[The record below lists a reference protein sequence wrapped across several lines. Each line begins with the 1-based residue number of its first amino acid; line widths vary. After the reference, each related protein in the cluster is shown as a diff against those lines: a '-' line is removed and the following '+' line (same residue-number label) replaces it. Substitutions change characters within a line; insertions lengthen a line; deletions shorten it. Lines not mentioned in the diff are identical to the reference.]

1 MASPL
6 QFVKPAAGPKSKEA
20 RMRASALLPTFH
32 EVPSLSQEIRASIDS
47 LGIAG
52 RCFRLTKGS
61 MVSLHEGGARSGLH
75 LLVSGRMK
83 TLRFSEDGRV
93 MILDLL
99 DAGEVFGEMALLTE
113 EGTEPTYAEALEDV
127 EIETYP
133 RFALEGALRGRPGM
147 ALGIA
152 RLMAARRRRLE
163 RRLETQ
169 VFQRVPVRLAAL
181 LLELAE
187 RFGEPGGRGTV
198 LDIPL
203 SQQDLGNLIG
213 ASREIVS
220 LTLSEFRRRD
230 LVSMLGRRVV
240 VNEARLGREAASM
253 S

>member
-1 MASPL
+1 
-6 QFVKPAAGPKSKEA
+6 
-20 RMRASALLPTFH
+20 MRASALLPRFR
-32 EVPSLSQEIRASIDS
+32 EAPSLSQEIRASLDS

-52 RCFRLTKGS
+52 RRSRLSKGS
-61 MVSLHEGGARSGLH
+61 MVSLHEDCARSGLH
-75 LLVSGRMK
+75 VLLGGRMK

-93 MILDLL
+93 LILDLF
-99 DAGEVFGEMALLTE
+99 ATGEVFGEMALLTE
-113 EGTEPTYAEALEDV
+113 EATEPTYAQALEEV

-133 RFALEGALRGRPGM
+133 RFALEGALRGRPGV
-147 ALGIA
+147 ALSIA
-152 RLMAARRRRLE
+152 RLMAARRKRLE

-169 VFQRVPVRLAAL
+169 VFQRVPVRLASL

-187 RFGEPGGRGTV
+187 RFGEPEARGLV

-220 LTLSEFRRRD
+220 LTLSEFRRREAI
-230 LVSMLGRRVV
+230 SMLGRRIV
-240 VNEARLGREAASM
+240 VNGARLRREAVST

>member
-1 MASPL
+1 
-6 QFVKPAAGPKSKEA
+6 
-20 RMRASALLPTFH
+20 MRASALLPRFR
-32 EVPSLSQEIRASIDS
+32 EVPSLSQEIRASLDS

-52 RCFRLTKGS
+52 RRFRLSKGS
-61 MVSLHEGGARSGLH
+61 MVSLHEEGARSGLH
-75 LLVSGRMK
+75 LLLGGRMK

-99 DAGEVFGEMALLTE
+99 ATGEVFGEMALVAE
-113 EGTEPTYAEALEDV
+113 EGTEPTYAEALEEV

-152 RLMAARRRRLE
+152 RLMAARRRRIE

-169 VFQRVPVRLAAL
+169 VFQRVPVRLASL
-181 LLELAE
+181 LLELAG
-187 RFGEPGGRGTV
+187 RFGEPEERGLV

-220 LTLSEFRRRD
+220 LTLSEFRRREA
-230 LVSMLGRRVV
+230 VSMLGRRIV
-240 VNEARLGREAASM
+240 VNEARLRREVVSI

>member
-1 MASPL
+1 
-6 QFVKPAAGPKSKEA
+6 
-20 RMRASALLPTFH
+20 MRACAVLPSCR
-32 EVPSLSQEIRASIDS
+32 EVPSLSQEIRASLDS

-52 RCFRLTKGS
+52 RCFHLSKGN
-61 MVSLHEGGARSGLH
+61 MVSLHQDSARSGLH

-99 DAGEVFGEMALLTE
+99 DEGDVFGETALVADE
-113 EGTEPTYAEALEDV
+113 ASEPTYAEALEDV
-127 EIETYP
+127 EIEMYP

-169 VFQRVPVRLAAL
+169 VFQRVPVRLASL

-187 RFGEPGGRGTV
+187 RFGEPEERGTV

-220 LTLSEFRRRD
+220 LTLSDFRRRQA
-230 LVSMLGRRVV
+230 VSMLGRRIV
-240 VNEARLGREAASM
+240 VNEAKLRREGAAIS
-253 S
+253 

>member
-1 MASPL
+1 
-6 QFVKPAAGPKSKEA
+6 
-20 RMRASALLPTFH
+20 MRASALVPRSH
-32 EVPSLSQEIRASIDS
+32 EVPSLSQEIRDSLDS

-52 RCFRLTKGS
+52 RCFRLAKGS
-61 MVSLHEGGARSGLH
+61 MLSLHEGGARSGLH
-75 LLVSGRMK
+75 LVLSGRMK
-83 TLRFSEDGRV
+83 MLRFSEDGRV

-99 DAGEVFGEMALLTE
+99 DTGEVFGEMTLVGE
-113 EGTEPTYAEALEDV
+113 EGTEPSYAEALEDV

-133 RFALEGALRGRPGM
+133 RFALEGALRGRTGV

-152 RLMAARRRRLE
+152 RLMAARRKRLE

-169 VFQRVPVRLAAL
+169 VFQRVPVRLTAL

-187 RFGEPGGRGTV
+187 RFGEPERRGTV

-220 LTLSEFRRRD
+220 LTLSEFRRREM
-230 LVSMLGRRVV
+230 VSMLGRRIVV
-240 VNEARLGREAASM
+240 DEGKLRREAASL

>member
-1 MASPL
+1 M
-6 QFVKPAAGPKSKEA
+6 Q
-20 RMRASALLPTFH
+20 ASASLPRFG
-32 EVPSLSQEIRASIDS
+32 EVPSLSQEIRASLDS

-52 RCFRLTKGS
+52 RCFRLPKGS
-61 MVSLHEGGARSGLH
+61 MVSLHEEGARSGLH
-75 LLVSGRMK
+75 LLLSGRMK

-99 DAGEVFGEMALLTE
+99 STGEVFGEMALVD
-113 EGTEPTYAEALEDV
+113 GKGGEPTYAEALEEV

-133 RFALEGALRGRPGM
+133 KFVLEGALRGRPGV

-152 RLMAARRRRLE
+152 RLMAARRKRLE
-163 RRLETQ
+163 QRLETQ
-169 VFQRVPVRLAAL
+169 VFQRVPMRLAAL

-187 RFGEPGGRGTV
+187 RFGEPEERGTV

-220 LTLSEFRRRD
+220 LTLSEFRRREA
-230 LVSMLGRRVV
+230 VSMLGRRIV
-240 VNEARLGREAASM
+240 VNEARLRREAS
-253 S
+253 SVS

>member
-1 MASPL
+1 
-6 QFVKPAAGPKSKEA
+6 
-20 RMRASALLPTFH
+20 
-32 EVPSLSQEIRASIDS
+32 
-47 LGIAG
+47 
-52 RCFRLTKGS
+52 
-61 MVSLHEGGARSGLH
+61 
-75 LLVSGRMK
+75 MK
-83 TLRFSEDGRV
+83 MLRFSEDGRV

-99 DAGEVFGEMALLTE
+99 DTGEVFGEMTLVGE
-113 EGTEPTYAEALEDV
+113 EGTEPSYAEALEDV

-133 RFALEGALRGRPGM
+133 RFALEGALRGRTGV

-152 RLMAARRRRLE
+152 RLMAARRKRLE

-169 VFQRVPVRLAAL
+169 VFQRVPVRLTAL

-187 RFGEPGGRGTV
+187 RFGEPERRGTV

-220 LTLSEFRRRD
+220 LTLSEFRRREM
-230 LVSMLGRRVV
+230 VSMLGRRIVV
-240 VNEARLGREAASM
+240 DEGKLRREAASL

>member
-1 MASPL
+1 
-6 QFVKPAAGPKSKEA
+6 
-20 RMRASALLPTFH
+20 MRASALLPKCR
-32 EVPSLSQEIRASIDS
+32 EVPSLSQEIRASLDS

-52 RCFRLTKGS
+52 RCFRLSKGN
-61 MVSLHEGGARSGLH
+61 MVSLHEDSGRSGLH
-75 LLVSGRMK
+75 LLLSGRMK

-99 DAGEVFGEMALLTE
+99 ETGEVFGETALVAE
-113 EGTEPTYAEALEDV
+113 EGSEPTYAEALEDV
-127 EIETYP
+127 EIEIYP

-169 VFQRVPVRLAAL
+169 VFQRVPVRLASL

-187 RFGEPGGRGTV
+187 RFGEPEGRGMV

-220 LTLSEFRRRD
+220 LTLSDFRRREA
-230 LVSMLGRRVV
+230 VSMLGRRIV
-240 VNEARLGREAASM
+240 VNEAKLRREVAAIS
-253 S
+253 

>member
-1 MASPL
+1 
-6 QFVKPAAGPKSKEA
+6 
-20 RMRASALLPTFH
+20 
-32 EVPSLSQEIRASIDS
+32 
-47 LGIAG
+47 
-52 RCFRLTKGS
+52 
-61 MVSLHEGGARSGLH
+61 MVSLHEEGARSGLH
-75 LLVSGRMK
+75 LLLNGRMK

-99 DAGEVFGEMALLTE
+99 DTGEVFGEMALVAAR
-113 EGTEPTYAEALEDV
+113 GTEPTYAEALEEV

-133 RFALEGALRGRPGM
+133 KFVLEAALRGRPAV

-152 RLMAARRRRLE
+152 RLMAARRKRLE

-169 VFQRVPVRLAAL
+169 VFQRVPMRLATL

-187 RFGEPGGRGTV
+187 RFGEPEERGTV

-230 LVSMLGRRVV
+230 AVSMLGRRIV
-240 VNEARLGREAASM
+240 VNEARLRREAASV

>member
-1 MASPL
+1 
-6 QFVKPAAGPKSKEA
+6 
-20 RMRASALLPTFH
+20 MRASASLPRFG
-32 EVPSLSQEIRASIDS
+32 EVPSLSQEIRASLDS

-52 RCFRLTKGS
+52 RCFRLVKGS
-61 MVSLHEGGARSGLH
+61 MVSLHEEGARSGLH
-75 LLVSGRMK
+75 LLLNGRMK

-99 DAGEVFGEMALLTE
+99 DTGEVFGEMALLAAR
-113 EGTEPTYAEALEDV
+113 GTEPTYAEALEEV

-133 RFALEGALRGRPGM
+133 KFVLEAALRGRPAV

-152 RLMAARRRRLE
+152 RLMAARRKRLE

-169 VFQRVPVRLAAL
+169 VFQRVPMRLATL

-187 RFGEPGGRGTV
+187 RFGEPEERGTV

-230 LVSMLGRRVV
+230 AVSMLGRRIV
-240 VNEARLGREAASM
+240 VNEARLRREAASV

>member
-1 MASPL
+1 
-6 QFVKPAAGPKSKEA
+6 
-20 RMRASALLPTFH
+20 MRASALLPRFR
-32 EVPSLSQEIRASIDS
+32 EVPSLSQEIRVSLDA

-52 RCFRLTKGS
+52 KCFRLSKGS
-61 MVSLHEGGARSGLH
+61 MVSLHEEGARSGLH
-75 LLVSGRMK
+75 LLLGGRMK

-99 DAGEVFGEMALLTE
+99 DTGEVFGEMALVAE
-113 EGTEPTYAEALEDV
+113 EGSEPTYAEALEEV
-127 EIETYP
+127 EIETFP
-133 RFALEGALRGRPGM
+133 RFALEGALRGRPGV

-152 RLMAARRRRLE
+152 RLMAARRKRLE

-169 VFQRVPVRLAAL
+169 VFQRVPVRLASL

-187 RFGEPGGRGTV
+187 RFGEPEERGLV

-220 LTLSEFRRRD
+220 LTLSEFRRREA
-230 LVSMLGRRVV
+230 VSMLGRRIV
-240 VNEARLGREAASM
+240 VNEARLRREAVS
-253 S
+253 SS

>member
-1 MASPL
+1 
-6 QFVKPAAGPKSKEA
+6 
-20 RMRASALLPTFH
+20 MRAGALLPRFR
-32 EVPSLSQEIRASIDS
+32 EVPSYSQEIRAALTS

-52 RCFRLTKGS
+52 RCYRLSKGS

-75 LLVSGRMK
+75 LLLGGRMK

-99 DAGEVFGEMALLTE
+99 DTGEVFGEIALVSE
-113 EGTEPTYAEALEDV
+113 EGTEPTYAEALEEV
-127 EIETYP
+127 ELETFP
-133 RFALEGALRGRPGM
+133 RFALDGVLRGRSAL

-152 RLMAARRRRLE
+152 RLMAARRKRLE

-169 VFQRVPVRLAAL
+169 VFQRVPVRLASL

-187 RFGEPGGRGTV
+187 RFGEPTETGTV
-198 LDIPL
+198 VDIPL

-220 LTLSEFRRRD
+220 LTLSEFRRREA
-230 LVSMLGRRVV
+230 VSMLGRRIVV
-240 VNEARLGREAASM
+240 YESKLRREAASV